1 RKLTPSFANQQRLPE
16 EPKDHEM
23 YKIFFIFSLMIISSI
38 ILADRL
44 NADMVKQ
51 IHDQVKNNF
60 FGDCSKNLKD
70 SVIDICRCL
79 ANKTEA
85 NLDDTALSKCNND
98 DTGKDCVT
106 KVVKNA

>member
-1 RKLTPSFANQQRLPE
+1 
-16 EPKDHEM
+16 M
-23 YKIFFIFSLMIISSI
+23 
-38 ILADRL
+38 ADRL

-106 KVVKNA
+106 KVVKNASIKATTKDNVMECKKKSKIQP